1 MKSLYFHPTLVR
13 AIPTKLLSFFTKRVY
28 GSRISPLVYGE
39 VPVPELPS
47 EDWAR
52 LRPRLSGICGSDLTA
67 ITLKG
72 GLDNPISQFVSFP
85 MYLGHEIVATID
97 HLGEEVKGFRE
108 GDRVA
113 IYPIL
118 SCEPRGISPPCPSCE
133 RGDLALCTNLA
144 SGCLPPGQC
153 IGVNNRTGG
162 GFSDY
167 LVAHRSQLFRIP
179 ESIPDEQAVLLD
191 PLCVA
196 LHAVLLWKPAPDQK
210 VLVMGAGIIGL
221 CVVQVVRA
229 LGIGCKVYV
238 AARHAFQKELA
249 LAFGADRIVEASD
262 DPKDTAPLAEELHAR
277 QYASKFVKPF
287 FMGGFDVI
295 YDCVGSAKTVQ
306 RSTYWANQR
315 GKVVLVGASPP
326 ERFEW
331 SLLFWKELDLVGSL
345 SYGMEDFQGARRHA
359 FEIALELMEQQRIR
373 LDRIP
378 VRTYRIADYRQ
389 ALADLLDKGS
399 SRIVKAA
406 FDFRGDPYPPSR
418 P

>member
-1 MKSLYFHPTLVR
+1 MMKSLYFHPTLVR
-13 AIPTKLLSFFTKRVY
+13 AVPTKLLSFLTKRVY

-39 VPVPELPS
+39 VPTPELPS
-47 EDWAR
+47 EDWAL
-52 LRPRLSGICGSDLTA
+52 LRPRLTGICGSDLTA

-85 MYLGHEIVATID
+85 MYLGHEIVATIED
-97 HLGEEVKGFRE
+97 MGEGVKGFHK

-113 IYPIL
+113 VYPIL
-118 SCEPRGISPPCPSCE
+118 SCEPRGISPPCPSCA

-144 SGCLPPGQC
+144 SGSLPPGQC

-179 ESIPDEQAVLLD
+179 EAIPDEEAVLLD

-196 LHAVLLWKPAPDQK
+196 LHAVLLGKPGPDHR

-221 CVVQVVRA
+221 CVVQVIRA

-262 DPKDTAPLAEELHAR
+262 DPKDTAPLAEELGAR
-277 QYASKFVKPF
+277 QYASRFVKPF
-287 FMGGFDVI
+287 FMGGFDVT

-306 RSTYWANQR
+306 QSTYWANQR
-315 GKVVLVGASPP
+315 GRVILVGASPP

-331 SLLFWKELDLVGSL
+331 SLLFWKELDLAGSL
-345 SYGMEDFQGARRHA
+345 SYGIEDFQGARRNA
-359 FEIALELMEQQRIR
+359 IEIALELMEQQRIR
-373 LDRIP
+373 LDRIS
-378 VRTYRIADYRQ
+378 VRTYRITEYRQ
-389 ALADLLDKGS
+389 ALTDLLDKRS

-406 FDFRGDPYPPSR
+406 FDFR
-418 P
+418 